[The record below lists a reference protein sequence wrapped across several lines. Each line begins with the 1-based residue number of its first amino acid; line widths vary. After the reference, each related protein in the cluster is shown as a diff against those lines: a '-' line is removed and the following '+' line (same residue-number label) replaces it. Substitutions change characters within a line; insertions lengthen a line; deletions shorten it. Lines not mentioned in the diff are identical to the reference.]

1 MKPRWQFVLVLCL
14 AVGISSAVSHF
25 AVGWLKIKAGWGG
38 YKYYG
43 PADSK
48 VAGILYSSSPGYDGI
63 DWNVVAEM
71 IGGGIESWATPG
83 SSPSEWEKVPKSE
96 PNVKYT
102 FIAVSAHDLNEYFLC
117 DFRADIVPFERTL
130 RDLRQSGAD
139 WQFSKRMLSQYPV
152 MLVRKLFPT
161 VGRSDGVMV
170 GIRAKLL
177 KLIGQSVDA
186 GAAPKFG
193 GTAKSDIQERVS
205 DWDEARTQRRLV
217 LLRAACQG
225 KQSFDG
231 PKSLAFLR
239 LLHRAERHS
248 EVILV
253 VVPQPPIYRDA
264 LLPPAAMRQFDD
276 ELSQLQREC
285 RQLHVVRLD
294 RLPTLDHNE
303 LFYDDVHLNMY
314 GQQIATAAFQAR
326 LRQVA
331 REQ

>member
-1 MKPRWQFVLVLCL
+1 MKRKWQFVLVLCV

-83 SSPSEWEKVPKSE
+83 SSPSEWEEVPKSE

-117 DFRADIVPFERTL
+117 DFRADIVPFNRTL
-130 RDLRQSGAD
+130 GDLRQCGAD
-139 WQFSKRMLSQYPV
+139 WQFSKRMFSQYPV

-177 KLIGQSVDA
+177 KLVGQSVDA

-193 GTAKSDIQERVS
+193 GSAKSDIQERVS
-205 DWDEARTQRRLV
+205 DWTEDRVQRRLL
-217 LLRAACQG
+217 LLRAACQE

-231 PKSLAFLR
+231 PKGLALVR
-239 LLHRAERHS
+239 LLQRADEHS
-248 EVILV
+248 EVVLV
-253 VVPQPPIYRDA
+253 VVPQPPIYRNA
-264 LLPPAAMRQFDD
+264 LLPPAARQQFEE
-276 ELSQLQREC
+276 ELAQVKGQC
-285 RQLHVVRLD
+285 PQVHVVRLD
-294 RLPTLDHNE
+294 RLPALDHND
-303 LFYDDVHLNMY
+303 LYYDDVHLNMY
-314 GQQIATAAFQAR
+314 GQQIATAALQAR
-326 LRQVA
+326 LGRVA
-331 REQ
+331 QLP